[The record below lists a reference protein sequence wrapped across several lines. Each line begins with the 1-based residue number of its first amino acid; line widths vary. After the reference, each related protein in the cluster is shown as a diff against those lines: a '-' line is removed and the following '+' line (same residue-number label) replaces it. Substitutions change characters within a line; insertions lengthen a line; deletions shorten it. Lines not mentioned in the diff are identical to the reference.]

1 MPITL
6 LKNIIALNALIQVI
20 AETQKE
26 NVPRYQIVQFGQD
39 TILDCISSD
48 GNNSENVFWT
58 KSARK
63 SSNSIESDFSK
74 DFTKDVRYSVDE
86 DHSLTI
92 RNVRS
97 KDVGSYSCNVVTEN
111 GYRHNTIILN
121 ISQQSPEIR
130 RKPRPKSA
138 KSEQDIQFRCL
149 VSGYPEPSIRWLH
162 NGSPII
168 QEKDGNTRFK
178 TTSFVSSTS
187 LISASLKIKN
197 VKKSDEGE
205 YTCLA
210 QNDMGKDRGKEIA
223 TKITKFIEN
232 FYISLTIYPYNYN
245 TFNSFWI
252 FSFRRLK
259 SN

>member
-6 LKNIIALNALIQVI
+6 LKNIIVLNALIQVI

-26 NVPRYQIVQFGQD
+26 NVPQYQIVQFGQD
-39 TILDCISSD
+39 TILSCISSD

-138 KSEQDIQFRCL
+138 RSNQDIQFRCL
-149 VSGYPEPSIRWLH
+149 ISGYPEPSIRWLH
-162 NGSPII
+162 NGSAII
-168 QEKDGNTRFK
+168 PEKDGNTRFK

-210 QNDMGKDRGKEIA
+210 QNKKGKDRGKKIVA
-223 TKITKFIEN
+223 NFTKSTEYFTVL
-232 FYISLTIYPYNYN
+232 YIRSS
-245 TFNSFWI
+245 SFCI
-252 FSFRRLK
+252 LDETTM
-259 SN
+259 SNEP